1 MEFLENLGRQVY
13 SGVATVGEYVADTY
27 NSAVDFLFGSSG
39 SGSGSGRINIGR
51 AIGDSFINTVTQ
63 DLMSSPRAI
72 GQIGARQTRTNTQAR
87 SDLDTGLTQPTQNP
101 SPTYANV
108 SQQSLVNIYNRN
120 NFTIAQQFKLAGSRV
135 NPTIKV
141 PSPPPKTRAI
151 KQIGTPGAIRTTRRR
166 AYQPNIYK
174 DES

>member
-1 MEFLENLGRQVY
+1 MEFLENLGKQVY
-13 SGVATVGEYVADTY
+13 EGAATVGGYVADTY
-27 NSAVDFLFGSSG
+27 NSAVDFLFGSG
-39 SGSGSGRINIGR
+39 SGSKINLGESIKQGFISGI
-51 AIGDSFINTVTQ
+51 TQ

-101 SPTYANV
+101 NPTYANV

-135 NPTIKV
+135 NPTIRV
-141 PSPPPKTRAI
+141 PSPPSQKRGI
-151 KQIGTPGAIRTTRRR
+151 KQIGTPGAIKTTRRR

>member
-1 MEFLENLGRQVY
+1 MEFIENLAKQVY
-13 SGVATVGEYVADTY
+13 SGVATAGEYVEDTY
-27 NSAVDFLFGSSG
+27 NSAVDFQFGSSG
-39 SGSGSGRINIGR
+39 SGSGSVGE
-51 AIGDSFINTVTQ
+51 AITSGFISGITQ
-63 DLMSSPRAI
+63 DLMSRPRAI

-101 SPTYANV
+101 NPTYANV

>member
-13 SGVATVGEYVADTY
+13 SGVATVGGYVADTY

-39 SGSGSGRINIGR
+39 SGSGRINLKR
-51 AIGDSFINTVTQ
+51 SIGDSFINTVTQ
-63 DLMSSPRAI
+63 DLLSSPRAI
-72 GQIGARQTRTNTQAR
+72 GQISARPTNVNTQAR

-101 SPTYANV
+101 NPTYANV

-141 PSPPPKTRAI
+141 PSPPSPTRAI

>member
-13 SGVATVGEYVADTY
+13 EGAATVGGYVADTY
-27 NSAVDFLFGSSG
+27 NTAVDFLFGPSDSKTGLGKRITEGFISG
-39 SGSGSGRINIGR
+39 I
-51 AIGDSFINTVTQ
+51 TQ

-72 GQIGARQTRTNTQAR
+72 GTIGARPTNVNTRAR

-101 SPTYANV
+101 NPTYANV

-141 PSPPPKTRAI
+141 PSPPPKTRGI
-151 KQIGTPGAIRTTRRR
+151 KQIGTPGAIRTSRRR